1 MSKQFL
7 ALVGSPRPKSTS
19 ENFTDYLLE
28 GFTAKGWQ
36 AQTLVVCEAIRQ
48 PAKWPALEEAFR
60 TADAIAIVT
69 PLYVDCIPAELTVAF
84 ERLVSVRA
92 AQPGQLFA
100 ILNCGFA
107 EAVHNDTALDIC
119 RLFAKAAG
127 LQWAGGLAIG
137 SGGMYSGRSLNELG
151 GQAQHITSAFDQSIA
166 AIAAGQPIPGTATA
180 GIRKQVIPRWAYMTM
195 GNLGMLLGANK
206 YGNLWKIGAQPFARK
221 A

>member
-19 ENFTDYLLE
+19 ENFASYLVE

-69 PLYVDCIPAELTVAF
+69 PLYVDSIPAELIDAF
-84 ERLVSVRA
+84 ERLVATRA
-92 AQPGQLFA
+92 AKPGQLFA
-100 ILNCGFA
+100 VLNCGFA

-119 RLFAKAAG
+119 RLFSQAAG
-127 LQWAGGLAIG
+127 FEWAGGLAIG
-137 SGGMYSGRSLNELG
+137 SGGMFSGSSLKELG
-151 GQAQHITSAFDQSIA
+151 GRALHITSAFDQTVA
-166 AIAAGQPIPGTATA
+166 AIDAGQQIPDTART
-180 GIRKQVIPRWAYMTM
+180 GIRKQVIPKWAYMTM
-195 GNLGMLLGANK
+195 GNLGMILGANK
-206 YGNLWKIGAQPFARK
+206 YGNLWKIGAK
-221 A
+221 